1 MNNKEFKFNEVIVKF
16 GDILDPT
23 IVEPDISQHT
33 ISNIINKYFQYLKY
47 NNNWCVHDSIL
58 ALTCIEKLS
67 STFKIASL
75 KTSNKY
81 KDIYIYFET
90 EDYNKYFVKIN
101 KDDFEYKP
109 YNLFDLENYRMKCD
123 HVYIIPM
130 ESGETNAKISSNKAW
145 IHNDYDFE
153 LNFNEVLI
161 DSIMEINEAAFKL
174 VQNTFNNMNLKDE
187 DRTNLNNLIN
197 DKNALKCTNKEQ
209 YRKC

>member
-1 MNNKEFKFNEVIVKF
+1 MNNKAFKFNEVIVKF
-16 GDILDPT
+16 GDMHDPT

-58 ALTCIEKLS
+58 ALTCIEKIS
-67 STFKIASL
+67 STFKIASFKL
-75 KTSNKY
+75 SNKY

-90 EDYNKYFVKIN
+90 EDFYKYFVKIN

-209 YRKC
+209 YIKC

>member
-1 MNNKEFKFNEVIVKF
+1 MDNEFKFDGVIVKF
-16 GDILDPT
+16 GDINTPT
-23 IVEPDISQHT
+23 IVEPEITQGS
-33 ISNIINKYFQYLKY
+33 IANIINKYFNYIKRCEY
-47 NNNWCVHDSIL
+47 CNVHNSIISL
-58 ALTCIEKLS
+58 ACIEKIS
-67 STFKIASL
+67 STFTMASL

-81 KDIYIYFET
+81 KDIYTYFET
-90 EDYNKYFVKIN
+90 EDHNKYFVKIN

-109 YNLFDLENYRMKCD
+109 YNLFDLKNYRMKCD

-197 DKNALKCTNKEQ
+197 DKNALKNK
-209 YRKC
+209 